1 MHSCRRILPI
11 RFQLPDCSE
20 ASRNMGRTK
29 HYFISTD
36 SGTPSIIWTDLS
48 WNSSCKIKKP
58 AGNRQTNCVHIY
70 ISIPEWLELC
80 RKLACGELR
89 YLWQERRRAGDN
101 KPVQEWLGGTSAE
114 KLLQYGKARPDGKSL
129 SRVARLCTAQ
139 KFDFLFTASSGPG
152 DKDSKGLI
160 VPRFGKKPEN
170 HVAVGMTWDALAEL
184 LLITKTHYEA
194 WLAAW
199 YLSQIQAANPQP
211 PAKTRKA
218 PEIPA
223 QQPEP
228 AIQSQYVM
236 PEYSGKS
243 LF

>member
-1 MHSCRRILPI
+1 MTEDRNQHQII
-11 RFQLPDCSE
+11 RKDNKNCFVGSLSDAFE
-20 ASRNMGRTK
+20 IGKAHLAFVTYNLNK
-29 HYFISTD
+29 
-36 SGTPSIIWTDLS
+36 PS
-48 WNSSCKIKKP
+48 
-58 AGNRQTNCVHIY
+58 GNRQTNCVHIY

-89 YLWQERRRAGDN
+89 CLWQERKKAGDN
-101 KPVQEWLGGTSAE
+101 RPVQEWLGGTSAE
-114 KLLQYGKARPDGKSL
+114 KLIQYGKPRPDGKSL

-152 DKDSKGLI
+152 DKDFKGLI
-160 VPRFGKKPEN
+160 VPRFGKNPEN

-199 YLSQIQAANPQP
+199 YLSRIQTAPPQQ
-211 PAKTRKA
+211 PAQAHKA
-218 PEIPA
+218 PEVPA
-223 QQPEP
+223 QQSGPTFQP
-228 AIQSQYVM
+228 NFAM
-236 PEYSGKS
+236 PEYSATS

>member
-1 MHSCRRILPI
+1 MNSLDV
-11 RFQLPDCSE
+11 FYL
-20 ASRNMGRTK
+20 TK
-29 HYFISTD
+29 YLRDTGLDICCTD
-36 SGTPSIIWTDLS
+36 
-48 WNSSCKIKKP
+48 
-58 AGNRQTNCVHIY
+58 
-70 ISIPEWLELC
+70 EF
-80 RKLACGELR
+80 LA
-89 YLWQERRRAGDN
+89 QFA
-101 KPVQEWLGGTSAE
+101 TIA
-114 KLLQYGKARPDGKSL
+114 LLD
-129 SRVARLCTAQ
+129 
-139 KFDFLFTASSGPG
+139 D
-152 DKDSKGLI
+152 
-160 VPRFGKKPEN
+160 
-170 HVAVGMTWDALAEL
+170 
-184 LLITKTHYEA
+184 

>member
-1 MHSCRRILPI
+1 M
-11 RFQLPDCSE
+11 E
-20 ASRNMGRTK
+20 ESRNQ
-29 HYFISTD
+29 HQ
-36 SGTPSIIWTDLS
+36 II
-48 WNSSCKIKKP
+48 
-58 AGNRQTNCVHIY
+58 
-70 ISIPEWLELC
+70 
-80 RKLACGELR
+80 RK
-89 YLWQERRRAGDN
+89 DN
-101 KPVQEWLGGTSAE
+101 KNCFVESLSDAFE
-114 KLLQYGKARPDGKSL
+114 IGKA
-129 SRVARLCTAQ
+129 
-139 KFDFLFTASSGPG
+139 
-152 DKDSKGLI
+152 
-160 VPRFGKKPEN
+160 
-170 HVAVGMTWDALAEL
+170 HL